1 MTGAEATPA
10 LGRDDAPRA
19 LTAVVAFGF
28 ALGASGV
35 VFPLLA
41 LDRGIAPAVVGLLV
55 AASGATHLTSRLVL
69 PWLLARIHDRTL
81 MAIAATSLA
90 ASAAV
95 LFVGASLGT
104 FIAAQALNG
113 LARALF
119 WTSNQTHL
127 VRGTGVPIRR
137 LAQSQMA
144 SHVGGLA
151 GPALAGVLL
160 ARSAPFALGVVT
172 ATAAIAAIVSA
183 TLIRRPPY
191 ERPAAGGRRRLWRQR
206 PVALGCWTSFSAG
219 GWRGI
224 LDSFVPVV
232 LATSGV
238 GPATVGYLMAIAD
251 GATVAAAGWL
261 ARYGHERFAVPV
273 RVAAGSVLVGVGVLP
288 LVADRPVL
296 AGVALA
302 VAGAGGGLAGSLG
315 PAIVNANVEQR
326 QQGTAIAL
334 AGTYRAAA
342 RLAMPGVIGAAAGV
356 VGIPLTLGLAAA
368 SVVAPMLA
376 LNLTQ
381 PSRN

>member
-1 MTGAEATPA
+1 
-10 LGRDDAPRA
+10 
-19 LTAVVAFGF
+19 V
-28 ALGASGV
+28 
-35 VFPLLA
+35 
-41 LDRGIAPAVVGLLV
+41 LLV
-55 AASGATHLTSRLVL
+55 TT
-69 PWLLARIHDRTL
+69 
-81 MAIAATSLA
+81 
-90 ASAAV
+90 
-95 LFVGASLGT
+95 SLGT

-127 VRGTGVPIRR
+127 VRGKGIPIRR

-151 GPALAGVLL
+151 GPTLAGVLL
-160 ARSAPFALGVVT
+160 ARSAPFALTVVT
-172 ATAAIAAIVSA
+172 AMAAVAAVISM

-191 ERPAAGGRRRLWRQR
+191 ERPAAGGRRQLWRQR

-232 LATSGV
+232 LATSGI
-238 GPATVGYLMAIAD
+238 GPAMVGYLMAVAEA
-251 GATVAAAGWL
+251 ATVAAAAWL

-273 RVAAGSVLVGVGVLP
+273 RVAGSSVLLGSAVLP

-296 AGVALA
+296 AGIALA

-315 PAIVNANVEQR
+315 PAIVNANVEHR

-342 RLAMPGVIGAAAGV
+342 RLATPTVIAAVAGL

-368 SVVAPMLA
+368 SVVGPMLV
-376 LNLTQ
+376 LNQ
-381 PSRN
+381 SGFRRN